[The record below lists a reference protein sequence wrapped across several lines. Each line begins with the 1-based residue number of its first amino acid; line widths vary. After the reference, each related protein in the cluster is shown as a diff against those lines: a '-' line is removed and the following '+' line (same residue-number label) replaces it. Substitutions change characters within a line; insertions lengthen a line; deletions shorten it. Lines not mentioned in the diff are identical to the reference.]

1 MISKHQNS
9 STNMVNKRFKL
20 LSAMLIIYL
29 VSLNHKFSFSQAINE
44 GKASISNHSD
54 TFSKDEGNLKTY
66 IVKVKKP
73 EGEASELS
81 DNLDSW
87 YDSFLPVTASSLHK
101 EQRMVYSYRHVAT
114 GFAAKLTAEEVKDM
128 EKKDGFVSAQP
139 QRKLHLHTTHTP
151 DFLGLRQEPG
161 LWQKTNHG
169 KGVIIAVLDGGFT
182 PGHPSFRGNGVPSPP
197 AKWKGRCDFEESLC
211 NNKLQPSFSG
221 KDVPRPPA
229 KGKGKGKC
237 DFDEPVC
244 NNKLI
249 GARNFQSRGP
259 DLLDAEGHGTHT
271 ASTAAGNFVTGANLD
286 GNANGT
292 AAGMAPLAHLA
303 IYKVCEDSYGL
314 ESDILA
320 GMDAAIE
327 EGVDVISISL
337 GGSSRPFHMD
347 NIAIGAFAA
356 TQRGIF
362 VSCSAG
368 NGGPK
373 SGTLANAA
381 PWILTVGAS
390 TVDRSYR
397 ATVVLGNGEEF
408 DGESFY
414 QPKDFSSELLS
425 LVYPGSSSVNEK
437 SKFCAPGSLADVDV
451 KGKVVLCEKGG
462 KIKRTEKGRV
472 VKDAGGAAM
481 ILSNVDKL
489 DNIIT
494 PDFHVLPASH
504 LRYDAGLRIKDYID
518 STSSPTAKIV
528 FKGTVFDL
536 PIAPMV
542 AQFSSRGPNFISPGI
557 LKPDIIGPGVGILA
571 AWISADK
578 NQGYSNKN
586 TKPTFHMISG
596 TSMSCPHLSGIAALL
611 KSSHPHW
618 SPAAIKSAIITTA
631 YTTNRG
637 NNPITDENQVDANI
651 FDIGAGH
658 VDPSRANDPGLI
670 YDIQTHDYISYLCGL
685 DYSDDQVT
693 TIVRSDVKCSEIL
706 SIPEAEL
713 NYPSFSVNFGASPQT
728 YNRTVTNVGPADASY
743 TPRIVAPT
751 GVLVSVTPG
760 VLVFQ
765 PEKQKSTYAV
775 TFSMQ
780 GEGGG
785 NSFGQGYLEWVS
797 ATHTVRSPI
806 VVTYNQVIE

>member
-1 MISKHQNS
+1 
-9 STNMVNKRFKL
+9 
-20 LSAMLIIYL
+20 MLFFYL
-29 VSLNHKFSFSQAINE
+29 VSLNHKFSFSQAI
-44 GKASISNHSD
+44 ISNHRD
-54 TFSKDEGNLKTY
+54 AFSNDEGSLKTY

-73 EGEASELS
+73 EGEEEASVQSE
-81 DNLDSW
+81 NLDSW
-87 YDSFLPVTASSLHK
+87 YNSFLPVTDSSLH
-101 EQRMVYSYRHVAT
+101 EQQRMVYSYRHVAT
-114 GFAAKLTAEEVKDM
+114 GFAAKLTADEVKDM

-139 QRKLHLHTTHTP
+139 QRKLHLQTTHTP
-151 DFLGLRQEPG
+151 DFLGLRQGPK

-169 KGVIIAVLDGGFT
+169 KGVIIAVLDTGIT
-182 PGHPSFRGNGVPSPP
+182 PGHPSFSAN
-197 AKWKGRCDFEESLC
+197 
-211 NNKLQPSFSG
+211 
-221 KDVPRPPA
+221 DVPRPPA
-229 KGKGKGKC
+229 KWEVKC
-237 DFDEPVC
+237 EESIC

-249 GARNFQSRGP
+249 GARNFQDRGP
-259 DLLDAEGHGTHT
+259 HLLDTLGHGTHT
-271 ASTAAGNFVTGANLD
+271 ASTAAGNFVEGANLF
-286 GNANGT
+286 GIANGT

-303 IYKVCEDSYGL
+303 IYKVCGGDCL

-320 GMDAAIE
+320 GMDAAIND
-327 EGVDVISISL
+327 GVDVISMSL
-337 GGSSRPFHMD
+337 GGLPMPFYKD
-347 NIAIGAFAA
+347 NVAIGAFAA

-362 VSCSAG
+362 VSCAAG
-368 NGGPK
+368 NWGPK
-373 SGTLANAA
+373 GATVTNVA

-425 LVYPGSSSVNEK
+425 LVYPGSSSGNEK
-437 SKFCAPGSLADVDV
+437 SKFCAPGSLADVYV
-451 KGKVVLCEKGG
+451 KGKIVLCEKGG
-462 KIKRTEKGRV
+462 KIQRTGKGQV

-481 ILSNVDKL
+481 ILINDDKL
-489 DNIIT
+489 DDSIKPN
-494 PDFHVLPASH
+494 FHLLPASL
-504 LRYDAGLRIKDYID
+504 LRYKAGLRIKDYIA
-518 STSSPTAKIV
+518 STPSPMAKIV
-528 FKGTVFDL
+528 FKGPVFGL
-536 PIAPMV
+536 PSAPMV
-542 AQFSSRGPNFISPGI
+542 AEFSSRGPNLVSPGI
-557 LKPDIIGPGVGILA
+557 LKPDIIGPGVDILA
-571 AWISADK
+571 AWISANK
-578 NQGYSNKN
+578 NQDHSNKN
-586 TKPTFHMISG
+586 RKPSFQMISG

-637 NNPITDENQVDANI
+637 NNPITDENLVDANI

-693 TIVRSDVKCSEIL
+693 TIVRSDVKCSKIL

-713 NYPSFSVNFGASPQT
+713 NYPSFSVNFGSSPQT

-760 VLVFQ
+760 ALVFQ
-765 PEKQKSTYAV
+765 RKKQKSTYAV

-806 VVTYNQVIE
+806 VVTYKRKPTSLT